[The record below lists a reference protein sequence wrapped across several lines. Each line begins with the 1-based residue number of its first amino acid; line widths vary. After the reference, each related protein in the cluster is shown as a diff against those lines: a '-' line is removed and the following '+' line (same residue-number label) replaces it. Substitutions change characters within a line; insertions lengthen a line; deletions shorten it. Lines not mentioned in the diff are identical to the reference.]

1 MDTEN
6 DIKDRLD
13 SHQKAYIAFLSDVL
27 EDRKRDTRFL
37 KVVISVLMSVV
48 LALVAVIAVIGIHT
62 QNKLVEQS
70 ERSEKRMYE
79 FLVQYDFTSEID
91 LDTYS
96 NDNGSGNVTMMR

>member
-1 MDTEN
+1 METEK

-27 EDRKRDTRFL
+27 EDRKKDTRFL
-37 KVVISVLMSVV
+37 KMIVVALISVV
-48 LALVAVIAVIGIHT
+48 LALVAVIAVIGIYT

-79 FLVQYDFTSEID
+79 FLVQYDFTGEID